1 MPTISRNSGK
11 TSTSKGKYS
20 GKSFGGAK
28 GTPRGRMLPRGKPKD
43 ITLLC
48 IVQNN
53 QETLQ
58 PDLRAC

>member
-28 GTPRGRMLPRGKPKD
+28 GTSRGRMIASNSGTTITVNKDKSSGKGKKD
-43 ITLLC
+43 
-48 IVQNN
+48 
-53 QETLQ
+53 
-58 PDLRAC
+58 A

>member
-28 GTPRGRMLPRGKPKD
+28 GTPRGRMVASNSGTTITVNKNKSSGKGKH
-43 ITLLC
+43 
-48 IVQNN
+48 N
-53 QETLQ
+53 
-58 PDLRAC
+58 A

>member
-28 GTPRGRMLPRGKPKD
+28 GNSKGQDDCL
-43 ITLLC
+43 
-48 IVQNN
+48 
-53 QETLQ
+53 
-58 PDLRAC
+58 